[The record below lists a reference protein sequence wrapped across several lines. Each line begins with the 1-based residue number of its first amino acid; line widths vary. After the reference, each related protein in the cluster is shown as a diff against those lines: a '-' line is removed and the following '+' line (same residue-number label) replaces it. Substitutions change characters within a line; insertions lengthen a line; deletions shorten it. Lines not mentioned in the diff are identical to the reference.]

1 MNVKSGILTED
12 IDPTIPPQDDLYRAI
27 NERWFARTAIPSDK
41 ARYGSFMILA
51 EEAERAVRSIIER
64 SQEAEPGSEARKIG
78 DLYASFMDAE
88 RIEARG
94 ATPIR
99 PLLDAVQSIDSVESL
114 FSVLG
119 DFERRGISGMVHL
132 FIDND
137 PGDPNRYVVFVSQG
151 GISLPDERYYRE
163 ERFEEIRAAYRSHV
177 ATMLELGGLDEAAE
191 RADRIVALETE
202 IASRHWDNVASRD
215 SVKTYNLVTWDELV
229 SRAARENATM
239 PELLLKWRDAIGL
252 DASVTAEVV
261 LRQPSFWE
269 TLPQLV
275 TDDALDAWRDWLS
288 WRVIHGSAPYLSS
301 RFVEENFAFYGKM
314 LSGVEVL
321 RERWKR
327 GVSFVE
333 GAMGEAVGKL
343 YVAEHFAPES
353 KQVMDG
359 LVANLLEAYR
369 QSIAALPWMGEETRA
384 RAQEKL
390 SKFNPKIGY
399 PKVWR
404 DYGALIVDSGD
415 LWGNVER
422 VAEFGFRREI
432 AKIGK
437 PVDRDEWFMT
447 PQTVNAY
454 YNPGFNEIVFPAA
467 ILQFPFFESDRDD
480 AANYGAIGAVIGH
493 EIGHGFDDQ
502 GSRFDG
508 DGKLEDWWTE
518 EDRAAFETQTKALID
533 QYGALAP
540 RQVPDQFVNGELT
553 IGENI
558 GDLGGLGIAW
568 KAYLIALDGSEPP
581 VIDGLTGAQ
590 RFFYSWAQSW
600 REMRRDE
607 EMIRLLAID
616 PHSPSEFRCNQTVR
630 NIDAFHE
637 AFGTNEDS
645 PMWLAPEARVKIW

>member
-1 MNVKSGILTED
+1 MKSGILTED
-12 IDPTIPPQDDLYRAI
+12 IDPNIPPQDDLYRAI
-27 NERWFARTAIPSDK
+27 NERWFERTSIPSDK
-41 ARYGSFMILA
+41 ARYGSFAILA
-51 EEAERAVRSIIER
+51 EEAERAVRAIIER
-64 SQEAEPGSEARKIG
+64 SQDAETGTEARKIG
-78 DLYASFMDAE
+78 DLYLSFMDSE

-94 ATPIR
+94 ATPIK
-99 PLLDAVQSIDSVESL
+99 PLLDAVDEIDSVDSL
-114 FSVLG
+114 FRVLG

-137 PGDPNRYVVFVSQG
+137 PGDPSRYVVFVSQG

-163 ERFEEIRAAYRSHV
+163 DRFEEIRAAYRTHV
-177 ATMLELGGLDEAAE
+177 ATMLGLGGVTEVEE
-191 RADRIVALETE
+191 RAARIVALETE
-202 IASRHWDNVASRD
+202 IAARHWDNVASRD
-215 SVKTYNLVTWDELV
+215 SVRTYNLVTWGDLLA
-229 SRAARENATM
+229 RASAQNASMTR
-239 PELLLKWRDAIGL
+239 LLTEWRDAIGL
-252 DASVTAEVV
+252 DASVTEEVV

-269 TLPQLV
+269 NLPQLV
-275 TDDALDAWRDWLS
+275 TDEYLDAWRDWLT
-288 WRVIHGSAPYLSS
+288 WRVIHGAAAYLSS
-301 RFVEENFAFYGKM
+301 EFVEENFAFYGRM

-353 KQVMDG
+353 KDVMDG
-359 LVANLLEAYR
+359 LVSNLLEAYR
-369 QSIAALPWMGEETRA
+369 QSIAELSWMGEETRA
-384 RAQEKL
+384 RALEKL

-404 DYGALIVDSGD
+404 DYGTLSVDAGD

-422 VAEFGFRREI
+422 VAEFGFRREV

-467 ILQFPFFESDRDD
+467 ILQFPFFERDRDD

-502 GSRFDG
+502 GSRFNG

-518 EDRAAFETQTKALID
+518 SDREAFERQTKALID

-568 KAYLIALDGSEPP
+568 KAYLIALDGKEPP

-637 AFGTNEDS
+637 AFSTDEGS
-645 PMWLAPEARVKIW
+645 PMWLAPEARVRIW